1 MARHQHLRSCAC
13 TQSDTVHCTW
23 QTKPD
28 DGCGPHLSS
37 VTWQMSYVSSASAHS
52 CCITAK
58 VITSSHNVMM
68 LVECTQSSPASL
80 HCFHAKPFSRGC
92 LSCMPP
98 SQEVRLPYTGACVM
112 WVRCTQW
119 EAAAHSSMGRVRRR
133 GQGAPGEG
141 GGVPAGRRPPGG
153 ALHCDRRL
161 HLVQVLHPPL
171 PPREP
176 RCSRMSAALCIVG
189 GAAGMHW
196 CDHTGIGATV
206 PALVRSPI

>member
-1 MARHQHLRSCAC
+1 
-13 TQSDTVHCTW
+13 
-23 QTKPD
+23 
-28 DGCGPHLSS
+28 
-37 VTWQMSYVSSASAHS
+37 
-52 CCITAK
+52 
-58 VITSSHNVMM
+58 
-68 LVECTQSSPASL
+68 
-80 HCFHAKPFSRGC
+80 
-92 LSCMPP
+92 
-98 SQEVRLPYTGACVM
+98 M

-176 RCSRMSAALCIVG
+176 RCSRMSAALCIVR
-189 GAAGMHW
+189 GAGGMHW